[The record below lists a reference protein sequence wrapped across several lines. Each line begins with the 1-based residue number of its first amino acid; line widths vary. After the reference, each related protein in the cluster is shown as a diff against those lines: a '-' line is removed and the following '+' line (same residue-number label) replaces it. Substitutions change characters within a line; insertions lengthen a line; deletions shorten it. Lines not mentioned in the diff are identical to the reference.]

1 MEAATFRGTCACKES
16 LRTPSHPDQWL
27 HDARPWLSQCGSH
40 CSYCFTR
47 CARTHSLHHAATL
60 MRTQAVAA
68 QMSSESTGTVSSS
81 ETSAGAA
88 APEAISVSVGDSKG
102 VQLPASSTEDAG
114 PSESSDLAD
123 WRFDVVWMYSPTPRR
138 GGPGDATV
146 QRGSGHV
153 TGWGVSA

>member
-1 MEAATFRGTCACKES
+1 
-16 LRTPSHPDQWL
+16 
-27 HDARPWLSQCGSH
+27 
-40 CSYCFTR
+40 
-47 CARTHSLHHAATL
+47 
-60 MRTQAVAA
+60 
-68 QMSSESTGTVSSS
+68 MSSESTGTLASS

-88 APEAISVSVGDSKG
+88 APETMSVSISIGDSEG
-102 VQLPASSTEDAG
+102 VKLPASSTEDAA
-114 PSESSDLAD
+114 PTESPTEESSDSAD